1 VRAIKIKQAQGETM
15 IENEY
20 CGQVRSWPLQAE
32 GCDPLNRPKDRQA
45 RFTQAI
51 GASIV

>member
-1 VRAIKIKQAQGETM
+1 MTKPKTKPKAAT
-15 IENEY
+15 
-20 CGQVRSWPLQAE
+20 RSTA
-32 GCDPLNRPKDRQA
+32 RKTRQA

>member
-1 VRAIKIKQAQGETM
+1 MNFRGSHDQAQ
-15 IENEY
+15 N
-20 CGQVRSWPLQAE
+20 QAE

-51 GASIV
+51 GASII

>member
-1 VRAIKIKQAQGETM
+1 MNFRGSHDQTQT
-15 IENEY
+15 
-20 CGQVRSWPLQAE
+20 QAE
-32 GCDPLNRPKDRQA
+32 GSDPLNRPKDRQA